1 MGWFSKFGGAVLG
14 TVGSLL
20 GAHSAN
26 KQQKEQF
33 NQNYE
38 LADAQLYKQH
48 QIEVDDLRNAGLNPI
63 LSANAGNSTFNA
75 VSGGSYENVGSAAN
89 SGYMMA
95 QQAKNLEAQNEAIK
109 AQIEKTR
116 AEAGNVLQDTKLK
129 SAQTSQV
136 EGETTLIPLRAENM
150 SALTAEAKQQT
161 EVFKMSVKVAEA
173 NIKKVLQDIQNSVRL
188 TNAQV
193 SELGTRSKANL
204 ASAGASS
211 AIAARNYG
219 ELRRLEKLTPYQ
231 IQNIASG
238 TAENMARAANL
249 DANSKKTLEE
259 SLKIHFANEQEA
271 SVQDIKT
278 GPAHRFGTSMTEL
291 LSWVPFTN
299 GLH

>member
-1 MGWFSKFGGAVLG
+1 MGWFSKLGGAVLG
-14 TVGSLL
+14 TVGGLI
-20 GAHSAN
+20 AN
-26 KQQKEQF
+26 RQQKKQF
-33 NQNYE
+33 DANYE
-38 LADAQLYKQH
+38 LANAQLYNQH
-48 QIEVDDLRNAGLNPI
+48 QIEVDDLRKAGLNPI
-63 LSANAGNSTFNA
+63 LSANAGNSTFGA
-75 VSGGSYENVGSAAN
+75 VSGGSYENIGSSAN

-150 SALTAEAKQQT
+150 TALTAQAKQQT

-173 NIKKVLQDIQNSVRL
+173 NIQKVMQEIKNSVRL
-188 TNAQV
+188 TDAQV
-193 SELGTRSKANL
+193 SELGTRSQANL

-219 ELRRLEKLTPYQ
+219 ELRRLNKLTPYE
-231 IQNIASG
+231 INKLASG
-238 TAENMARAANL
+238 TAENMARVANL

-271 SVQDIKT
+271 SVHDIKT
-278 GPAHRFGTSMTEL
+278 GSAHRFGTTMTEL

>member
-1 MGWFSKFGGAVLG
+1 MGLFGAIAGLA
-14 TVGSLL
+14 GSLI
-20 GAHSAN
+20 AN
-26 KQQKEQF
+26 RQQKKQF
-33 NQNYE
+33 NANYE
-38 LADAQLYKQH
+38 LANAQLYKQH
-48 QIEVDDLRNAGLNPI
+48 QIEAADLRAAGLNPI
-63 LSANAGNSTFNA
+63 LSANAGNSTFGA

-95 QQAKNLEAQNEAIK
+95 QQAKNLEAQNDAIK

-173 NIKKVLQDIQNSVRL
+173 NIQKVMQDIKNSVRL
-188 TNAQV
+188 TDAQV
-193 SELGTRSKANL
+193 SELGTRSQANL

-219 ELRRLEKLTPYQ
+219 ELSRLKQLTPYE
-231 IQNIASG
+231 IKKVASE
-238 TAENMARAANL
+238 TAANMASVGNLNANAQRA
-249 DANSKKTLEE
+249 LED
-259 SLKIHFANEQEA
+259 SLRIKLANEQEQ

-278 GPAHRFGTSMTEL
+278 GKTHRFGVSMGEL
-291 LSWVPFTN
+291 LRWMPLSR
-299 GLH
+299 LK

>member
-1 MGWFSKFGGAVLG
+1 MGWFSKIGGAVLG
-14 TVGSLL
+14 TVGGLF
-20 GAHSAN
+20 AN
-26 KQQKEQF
+26 HQQNKQF
-33 NQNYE
+33 NQNYD
-38 LADAQLYKQH
+38 LANAQLYKQH
-48 QIEVDDLRNAGLNPI
+48 QIEAADLRAAGLNPI
-63 LSANAGNSTFNA
+63 LSANAGNSTFGA

-95 QQAKNLEAQNEAIK
+95 QQAKNLAAQNEAIE

-150 SALTAEAKQQT
+150 TALTAEAKQQT

-173 NIKKVLQDIQNSVRL
+173 NIKKVLQDIANSKRI
-188 TNAQV
+188 TDAQV
-193 SELGTRSKANL
+193 AELGTRSQANL
-204 ASAGASS
+204 ASASASS
-211 AIAARNYG
+211 ALAARNYG
-219 ELRRLEKLTPYQ
+219 ELRKIQQLTPYE
-231 IQNIASG
+231 IKNLASG
-238 TAENMARAANL
+238 TAANMAKAANL
-249 DANSKKTLEE
+249 DANSQKTLEE

-271 SVQDIKT
+271 SVHDIKT
-278 GPAHRFGTSMTEL
+278 GDVHRFGTTMNEL